1 MGSLGANYIEA
12 TALILFGIGLT
23 TLLLHKNLIKKLIGF
38 NIMETSIF
46 LYLTAKGYIAG
57 RGAPIIIDGA
67 NNIELYINPIPSGL
81 VLTGIVIAVSIT
93 AFMLALCIKIY
104 EYYGTLDMDKIILIS
119 NKDGSKTTVSP
130 RKLEDIIQQDS
141 DDNDVDNIDT
151 GIAENPDDEKD
162 PDGQKGDD

>member
-12 TALILFGIGLT
+12 TALILFGIGLS

-93 AFMLALCIKIY
+93 AFMLALCIKVY
-104 EYYGTLDMDKIILIS
+104 EYYGTLDMDKIILIT
-119 NKDGSKTTVSP
+119 NEDGTKTTVSP
-130 RKLEDIIQQDS
+130 RSLEEVLLQDDSIPDEAEDSTENS
-141 DDNDVDNIDT
+141 DSQAYTDS
-151 GIAENPDDEKD
+151 
-162 PDGQKGDD
+162 QKGDD

>member
-1 MGSLGANYIEA
+1 MEA

-23 TLLLHKNLIKKLIGF
+23 TLMLHKNLIKKLIGF

-57 RGAPIIIDGA
+57 RGAPIIVDG
-67 NNIELYINPIPSGL
+67 ITDVELYINPIPSGL

-104 EYYGTLDMDKIILIS
+104 EHYGTLDMDKITLIIDKKS
-119 NKDGSKTTVSP
+119 NAYDGEENSH
-130 RKLEDIIQQDS
+130 
-141 DDNDVDNIDT
+141 
-151 GIAENPDDEKD
+151 ENPDSQADAD
-162 PDGQKGDD
+162 SQKGDG

>member
-23 TLLLHKNLIKKLIGF
+23 TLMLHKNLIKKLIGF

-46 LYLTAKGYIAG
+46 LYLTTKGYISG
-57 RGAPIIIDGA
+57 RGAPIIIDGM
-67 NNIELYINPIPSGL
+67 NDIELYINPIPSGL

-104 EYYGTLDMDKIILIS
+104 EYYGTLDMDKIAFMS
-119 NKDGSKTTVSP
+119 EKSDFTNTET
-130 RKLEDIIQQDS
+130 DS
-141 DDNDVDNIDT
+141 EIDT
-151 GIAENPDDEKD
+151 NSQG
-162 PDGQKGDD
+162 GDD

>member
-67 NNIELYINPIPSGL
+67 NNVELYINPIPSGL

-93 AFMLALCIKIY
+93 AFMLALCIKVY

-119 NKDGSKTTVSP
+119 NEDGSKTNVSP
-130 RKLEDIIQQDS
+130 RNLEEITAHDIIDEYVDS
-141 DDNDVDNIDT
+141 DDTDT
-151 GIAENPDDEKD
+151 AENADSLS
-162 PDGQKGDD
+162 DGDARKGDD